1 MAQKVKD
8 PTLSLLD
15 IQIAA
20 VAFSPGP
27 GNLHMWQIISKKKKE
42 KKIIIV
48 FQSTPNLGSW
58 VQVPNYRAG

>member
-27 GNLHMWQIISKKKKE
+27 GNLHMWQIISKKGKKV
-42 KKIIIV
+42 IIV

-58 VQVPNYRAG
+58 VQVPSYRAG